1 MARELYLRRVRMK
14 YIYGEPTL
22 DDIGEHTPMRPGSQ
36 RQYDGR
42 MPADLLRSVRPTIRH
57 YSPAMLLSEAIKKA
71 GRK

>member
-1 MARELYLRRVRMK
+1 MITYVP
-14 YIYGEPTL
+14 YTI
-22 DDIGEHTPMRPGSQ
+22 RPGSQ
-36 RQYDGR
+36 RQRDGR